1 MIRRWRCFMIKRIV
15 VGAVIAAGSWAAC
28 AGARQWYSAWGVDPD
43 ERRRGLPGDDLVPGP
58 TLVETRGITIDAPPE
73 AVWPWLVQMGYG
85 RAGWYSYDAIDMKGT
100 SAEAI
105 LPEHQALAVGD
116 TVPTDP
122 GGGFLVKVVDR
133 ERALVLFVDPEI
145 LAARGGAMPAPGEAP
160 GLAMTGRLLETATPP
175 RFNAAWAFVLLPL
188 DGRRTRLIER
198 FSARAEPEVASR
210 GTRLLEPLLGFGF
223 FVMAQRQMTGIRA
236 RAEKL
241 ARDRAA
247 LRHDVAGVMEHA
259 MLAKSVPGDAPSAG

>member
-1 MIRRWRCFMIKRIV
+1 MIKRII
-15 VGAVIAAGSWAAC
+15 VGAAVAAGGWAAY
-28 AGARQWYSAWGVDPD
+28 AGARQWYTTWGIDPD
-43 ERRRGLPGDDLVPGP
+43 ERGRTLPGDDLVSDP

-73 AVWPWLVQMGYG
+73 AVWPWLVQMGFG

-116 TVPTDP
+116 TVRTDP
-122 GGGFLVKVVDR
+122 GGGFVVKVIEP

-145 LAARGGAMPAPGEAP
+145 LAARGGVMPVPGDAP
-160 GLAMTGRLLETATPP
+160 GLAMTGRFLETATPP
-175 RFNAAWAFVLLPL
+175 RFRAAWAFVLEPL
-188 DGRRTRLIER
+188 DGGRTRLIER
-198 FSARAEPEVASR
+198 FSAKAEGEAEAASR
-210 GTRLLEPLLGFGF
+210 ATRLMEPLLGFGF
-223 FVMAQRQMTGIRA
+223 FVMAQRQMTGIRT

-241 ARDRAA
+241 AKDRAA

-259 MLAKSVPGDAPSAG
+259 MSAGSMPGEAPGAG